1 MALNLAIFLNY
12 HLDEITFKDLMMSLC
27 SLSMKGDLRMKSNME
42 NPDKIK
48 NIVEGSIQELGDLYI
63 PLILELEQ
71 EKGVIKFD

>member
-1 MALNLAIFLNY
+1 
-12 HLDEITFKDLMMSLC
+12 
-27 SLSMKGDLRMKSNME
+27 MKSNME